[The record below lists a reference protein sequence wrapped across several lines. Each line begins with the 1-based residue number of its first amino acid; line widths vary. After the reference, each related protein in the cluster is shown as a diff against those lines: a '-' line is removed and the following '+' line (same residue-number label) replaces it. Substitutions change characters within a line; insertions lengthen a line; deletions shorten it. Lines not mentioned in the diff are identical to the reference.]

1 MRLEIPT
8 IGMVTT
14 RPVVT
19 IDENA
24 TLRELA
30 VLLDR
35 ESIGVALVDGSSTM
49 LVSERDV
56 VRALAEGAN
65 PDRERVGNIA
75 TLDVDVIEAREPV
88 VAAAQRMLRDE
99 VRHLPVTR
107 GGKVVGVASVRDVLR
122 ALVTSAPETMAR

>member
-1 MRLEIPT
+1 MRLETPT

-122 ALVTSAPETMAR
+122 ALVTSASETIAR